1 MPVAPPLRSLEI
13 DLPACPQVLVD
24 LSLLLHDEGANTNRI
39 GALIEADMALAAA
52 VVRSV
57 NSALFGLMRRVES
70 VTEAVRYLGT
80 REVAML
86 TYEIGLRGAF
96 PPMPL
101 LDALWERASRR
112 GLAMG
117 RAAGVLD
124 IDPWLAHS
132 AGLFAEC
139 GQAALV
145 AHDADGYDAMVKRQP
160 DALARIDTEI
170 AHYGVSHAA
179 LGGALCQAWGM
190 AGEISETVR
199 QRPLA
204 LATMVVPTATP
215 LNPPADDWQHEPPM
229 VRKLMALMA
238 AIDLALAAADAA
250 VLARAC
256 AELARPAGVDAGL
269 LQQAAAAGVARVGG

>member
-1 MPVAPPLRSLEI
+1 MPVAPTLRSLDI

-24 LSLLLHDEGANTNRI
+24 LSLLLHDESANTQKI
-39 GALIEADMALAAA
+39 GGLIEGDMALAAA

-70 VTEAVRYLGT
+70 VPEAVRYLGT

-101 LDALWERASRR
+101 LDALWERAGRR

-117 RAAGVLD
+117 RAASGME
-124 IDPWLAHS
+124 IDPWLAQS
-132 AGLFAEC
+132 AGLFAES

-145 AHDADGYDAMVKRQP
+145 AHDATGYDTMVLRQP

-170 AHYGVSHAA
+170 ARYGVSHAA

-190 AGEISETVR
+190 AAEIAEAVR

-204 LATMVVPTATP
+204 LATMVPGSASIT
-215 LNPPADDWQHEPPM
+215 PPAEDWQHEAPK

-238 AIDLALAAADAA
+238 AVDLALAGADAT

-256 AELARPAGVDAGL
+256 AALAEPAGVDAGL
-269 LQQAAAAGVARVGG
+269 LQQCATTGVARLKG